1 MMPLMTSL
9 RRHSVALVIA
19 GALAA
24 PTVTVA
30 AASDGRFPYDL
41 ELLMDTRPMPPGK
54 RMPSMTVA
62 QDGRAMLDLWCRS
75 VRGLVEVG
83 AGTVA
88 IQAEPLPANPPDMQS
103 RGQCTPAR
111 MQADEQVLAA
121 LTQMTSWQRQGE
133 TVVFSGAT
141 TLRFTPSSH

>member
-1 MMPLMTSL
+1 MPLMTSL

-19 GALAA
+19 GALGVPAA
-24 PTVTVA
+24 TVA
-30 AASDGRFPYDL
+30 PASDGRFPYDL

>member
-1 MMPLMTSL
+1 MPLMPFL
-9 RRHSVALVIA
+9 RRRSVML
-19 GALAA
+19 ALAA
-24 PTVTVA
+24 AMATGA
-30 AASDGRFPYDL
+30 AAVAPANDGRFPYDL

-62 QDGRAMLDLWCRS
+62 QDGKALLDLWCRS
-75 VRGLVEVG
+75 VRGVVEVG

-121 LTQMTSWQRQGE
+121 LTQMTSWQRHGQ

>member
-1 MMPLMTSL
+1 MPLMPVL
-9 RRHSVALVIA
+9 RRRSVML
-19 GALAA
+19 ALAA
-24 PTVTVA
+24 AMATGA
-30 AASDGRFPYDL
+30 AAVAPANDGRFPYDL

-62 QDGRAMLDLWCRS
+62 QDGKALLDLWCRS
-75 VRGLVEVG
+75 VRGVVEVG

-121 LTQMTSWQRQGE
+121 LTQMTSWQRHGQ

>member
-1 MMPLMTSL
+1 
-9 RRHSVALVIA
+9 
-19 GALAA
+19 
-24 PTVTVA
+24 
-30 AASDGRFPYDL
+30 
-41 ELLMDTRPMPPGK
+41 MDTRPMPPGK

-75 VRGLVEVG
+75 VRGVVEVG

-121 LTQMTSWQRQGE
+121 LTQMTSWQRHGE
-133 TVVFSGAT
+133 SVVFSGAT

>member
-1 MMPLMTSL
+1 MPFTSAL
-9 RRHSVALVIA
+9 CRQSVM
-19 GALAA
+19 LA
-24 PTVTVA
+24 VVA
-30 AASDGRFPYDL
+30 AMVAGFAAVAPANDGRFPYDL

-54 RMPSMTVA
+54 RMPSMTVG
-62 QDGRAMLDLWCRS
+62 QDGRALLDLWCRS
-75 VRGLVEVG
+75 VRGIVDVG

-88 IQAEPLPANPPDMQS
+88 IQAEPLPASPPDMQS

-121 LTQMTSWQRQGE
+121 LTQMTSWQRHGE
-133 TVVFSGAT
+133 SVVFSGAT

>member
-1 MMPLMTSL
+1 MPFTSVL
-9 RRHSVALVIA
+9 CRQSAM
-19 GALAA
+19 LA
-24 PTVTVA
+24 VA
-30 AASDGRFPYDL
+30 AAMVAGFAAVAPANDGRFPYDL

-62 QDGRAMLDLWCRS
+62 QDGRALLDLWCRS
-75 VRGLVEVG
+75 VRGVVEVG

-121 LTQMTSWQRQGE
+121 LTQMTSWQRHGE
-133 TVVFSGAT
+133 SVVFSGAT

>member
-1 MMPLMTSL
+1 MPFTSVL
-9 RRHSVALVIA
+9 CRQSVM
-19 GALAA
+19 LA
-24 PTVTVA
+24 VA
-30 AASDGRFPYDL
+30 AAMVAGFAAVAPANDGRFPYDL

-75 VRGLVEVG
+75 VRGVVEVG

-121 LTQMTSWQRQGE
+121 LTQMTSWQRHGE
-133 TVVFSGAT
+133 SVVFSGAT

>member
-1 MMPLMTSL
+1 MPVL
-9 RRHSVALVIA
+9 RRRSVML
-19 GALAA
+19 ALAA
-24 PTVTVA
+24 AMATGA
-30 AASDGRFPYDL
+30 AAVAPANDGRFPYDL

-62 QDGRAMLDLWCRS
+62 QDGKALLDLWCRS
-75 VRGLVEVG
+75 VRGVVEVG

-121 LTQMTSWQRQGE
+121 LTQMTSWQRHGQ

>member
-1 MMPLMTSL
+1 MPFTSVL
-9 RRHSVALVIA
+9 CRQSVM
-19 GALAA
+19 LA
-24 PTVTVA
+24 VA
-30 AASDGRFPYDL
+30 AAMVAGFAAVAPANDGRFPYDL

-75 VRGLVEVG
+75 VRGVVEVG
-83 AGTVA
+83 ASTVA

-121 LTQMTSWQRQGE
+121 LTQMTSWQRHGE
-133 TVVFSGAT
+133 SVVFSGAT